1 MNKSHGLNR
10 MLKRKEF
17 SLLIVL
23 ILVMIF
29 FGIMTHG
36 KFFKPLNIR
45 NILNAMVIVAFLT
58 IGEGMLIIYGNID
71 LSAGTV
77 GTLSAIVMAHGVTT
91 FGLPWWIA
99 VIMAVCMG
107 LITGFINAT
116 LITRLHFQ
124 PFIATLA
131 MKSICEGLADVFGN
145 ASAVKIENKALSWI
159 GNYKFAN
166 NIIPVAVII
175 ALLFMLVYGII
186 LAKTKFGR
194 KIYLCG
200 GNRQAAFLA
209 GISPVKM
216 CYVLFMNMGAL
227 AALAGCMLAAR
238 VSSATVTGVN
248 SNQFSGVTAAILGGI
263 SFGGGSGGMAG
274 AFIGLLLLNCFNNGM
289 TLIGLDPYWQTVA
302 SGALLLLALIID
314 YYNTRGKARG
324 RS

>member
-1 MNKSHGLNR
+1 MGSSVKR
-10 MLKRKEF
+10 VMKRKEF
-17 SLLIVL
+17 SLVIVL
-23 ILVMIF
+23 VLIIVL
-29 FGIMTHG
+29 FGILTKG

-45 NILNAMVIVAFLT
+45 NILNSMVIVAFLT

-77 GTLSAIVMAHGVTT
+77 GTLSAIVMAHAVST
-91 FGLPWWIA
+91 FGLPWWLAI
-99 VIMAVCMG
+99 IMAICCG

-116 LITRLHFQ
+116 LITKLNFQ

-131 MKSICEGLADVFGN
+131 MKSVAEGLADVFGN
-145 ASAVKIENKALSWI
+145 ASAINIENKTLSWI

-166 NIIPVAVII
+166 NIIPVSVVI
-175 ALLFMLVYGII
+175 ALVFIIVYGII
-186 LAKTKFGR
+186 LAKSKFGR
-194 KIYLCG
+194 QIYLCG

-209 GISPVKM
+209 GINPVKT
-216 CYVLFMNMGAL
+216 CYILFMNMGAL
-227 AALAGCMLAAR
+227 AALAGCMLASR

-263 SFGGGSGGMAG
+263 SFGGGTGGMVG

-289 TLIGLDPYWQTVA
+289 TLIGMDPYWQTVA

-314 YYNTRGKARG
+314 YYNNRK